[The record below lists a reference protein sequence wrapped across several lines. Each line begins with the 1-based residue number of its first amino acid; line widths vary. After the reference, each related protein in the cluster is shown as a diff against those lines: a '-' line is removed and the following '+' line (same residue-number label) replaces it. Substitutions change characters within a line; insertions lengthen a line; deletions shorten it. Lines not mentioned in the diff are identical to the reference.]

1 MLPSYE
7 PQCLQRAMAVL
18 AFKADTQCGPYKH
31 LFEEQQWQSLVE
43 LFYQELYRLNNLT
56 PQSVLAVHLQVRLC
70 AVCCLS
76 CVIQMLLLHAS
87 DPDKARCAECLLPI
101 QAGISALKPPI
112 VTSSARKEDPLA
124 LEVGPLEF
132 CCCNH
137 EHCLIAHL
145 EKNVTALRAP
155 TLHCLAHAQSTDVS
169 MPV

>member
-1 MLPSYE
+1 
-7 PQCLQRAMAVL
+7 MAVL

-31 LFEEQQWQSLVE
+31 LFEEHQWQSLIE

-70 AVCCLS
+70 TVCCLS
-76 CVIQMLLLHAS
+76 FVTQMLLMPAS
-87 DPDKARCAECLLPI
+87 DSDNVRCAAKGLLPI

-112 VTSSARKEDPLA
+112 VSSSARKEDPLA

-137 EHCLIAHL
+137 E
-145 EKNVTALRAP
+145 
-155 TLHCLAHAQSTDVS
+155 
-169 MPV
+169 